1 MTWQP
6 PTYDPELNLVYVPT
20 GNPNPVG
27 ASQSRKGDN
36 LFTCSVVALNPDTGK
51 MVWYFQSSP
60 HDTHDWDSTQVP
72 VLFDGTWNGQ
82 PRKMLVQGTR
92 NGYFFVLDRVTG
104 QNLLTKPLVDP
115 QYVNW
120 SMGIDAR
127 GQPIPDPKKYPA
139 VDGVLVGPG
148 SATNWPPPPSALKPV
163 SSTWVPRRG

>member
-1 MTWQP
+1 MSHRQP
-6 PTYDPELNLVYVPT
+6 ESRRRQPEPD
-20 GNPNPVG
+20 
-27 ASQSRKGDN
+27 GDN

-92 NGYFFVLDRVTG
+92 NGYFFVLDRTNG
-104 QNLLTKPLVDP
+104 KNLLTKPLVDP

-120 SMGIDAR
+120 SNGIDAKR
-127 GQPIPDPKKYPA
+127 PA
-139 VDGVLVGPG
+139 D
-148 SATNWPPPPSALKPV
+148 SRSKEV
-163 SSTWVPRRG
+163 SFD